1 MELKLLTDPIHKEAD
16 LGVIFMDSGGY
27 LNMCGHRSI
36 GCVTVAVEAVFV
48 NVWEPYTDVILDTPA
63 GLTRA
68 KAKVKNGKA
77 EEVSILNV
85 PSFLCQENLEVKTE
99 RYGTVPFDISFGGSF
114 FALVDSEQIG
124 LKICQENLEVLTG
137 FGMCLRNKINQ
148 SIKVRHPCLNITS
161 VDLVEIYDPPTNPKA
176 DCIEER

>member
-85 PSFLCQENLEVKTE
+85 PSFLCQENLEV
-99 RYGTVPFDISFGGSF
+99 
-114 FALVDSEQIG
+114 
-124 LKICQENLEVLTG
+124 LTG